1 MEAYLY
7 IGTQGAMA
15 EADEAE
21 HFVPTKRLTPY
32 DWERM
37 KEFINSEKEG
47 PDVHERHKLE
57 INPELDE
64 AVPPPPFHLRE
75 EVITARKEK
84 ERVAAGGTDF
94 GAAAK
99 KKKKKSAAGTTE
111 SDNPLADAEVE
122 GVEPAAPKEKRKK
135 KKRAVAT

>member
-15 EADEAE
+15 EANEAE

-37 KEFINSEKEG
+37 KESINSEKEG

-64 AVPPPPFHLRE
+64 AVPPAFHLHGVHHRPEGEGAGGRGWNRLRGGGEEEE
-75 EVITARKEK
+75 EVGCR
-84 ERVAAGGTDF
+84 
-94 GAAAK
+94 
-99 KKKKKSAAGTTE
+99 
-111 SDNPLADAEVE
+111 DNRIGQPSC
-122 GVEPAAPKEKRKK
+122 GC
-135 KKRAVAT
+135 